1 MKKLIGPNKAKEA
14 EEKAPVANKKGN
26 QKEEKVKTAA
36 SREQENAQSRE
47 LFWDGYSDIG
57 YC

>member
-1 MKKLIGPNKAKEA
+1 MKKLIGSNKAKEA
-14 EEKAPVANKKGN
+14 EEKAPVANKKTN
-26 QKEEKVKTAA
+26 QKEEKAKAAA
-36 SREQENAQSRE
+36 SREQENAQARE